1 MQLGKSCCGCSGCEQ
16 ICPKNCI
23 SMKPDHEGFLYPEV
37 DESICIECGICI
49 KHCPILTDVSRCN
62 IPKVYAAKYKDRGST
77 FKSTSGGLFIPIAK
91 SVLSMGGVVFGCAYD
106 ENLVAKHIKVETED
120 GLYRLQSSK
129 YVQSDTRG
137 IYKQVKTELQNGKEV
152 LFSGTGCQSAGL
164 RSFLGK
170 DYGNLLITDIVC
182 HGVPS
187 PKLFKNYIDYM
198 GKKLGGTLTSYNFRS
213 KEKRGWDLYYKAENG
228 QKSKSDYGFF
238 DPYYSAFLYCKT
250 YRESCYECKFA
261 NKNRVSDITLADYW
275 GIQKFHPEFF
285 DENGVSLVLVNTEK
299 GKKYLEKIKKDKLE
313 IIESDYNKASVM
325 NANLV
330 HPSKRP
336 SCRDSIYD
344 GFDCGNFETYAKTKL
359 AFKINPK
366 TKIKKMIPLG
376 VKRFLR
382 KLR

>member
-16 ICPKNCI
+16 MCPKNCI

-91 SVLSMGGVVFGCAYD
+91 SDLSMGGVVFGCAYD

-120 GLYRLQSSK
+120 ELYRLQSSK

-152 LFSGTGCQSAGL
+152 LFSGTGCQAAGL

-299 GKKYLEKIKKDKLE
+299 GKKYLEKIKDKLE

>member
-23 SMKPDHEGFLYPEV
+23 SMKPDSEGFLYPEV

-120 GLYRLQSSK
+120 ELYRLQSSK

-152 LFSGTGCQSAGL
+152 LFSGTGCQAAGL

-299 GKKYLEKIKKDKLE
+299 GKKYLEKIKDKLE

-344 GFDCGNFETYAKTKL
+344 GFDCGNFETYAKTNL

>member
-23 SMKPDHEGFLYPEV
+23 SMKPDSEGFLYPEV

-120 GLYRLQSSK
+120 ELYRLQSSK

-152 LFSGTGCQSAGL
+152 LFSGTGCQAAGL

-213 KEKRGWDLYYKAENG
+213 KEKRGWYLYYKAENG

-299 GKKYLEKIKKDKLE
+299 GKKYLEKIKDKLE

>member
-1 MQLGKSCCGCSGCEQ
+1 MQLGKSCCACSGCEQ
-16 ICPKNCI
+16 MCPKNCI
-23 SMKPDHEGFLYPEV
+23 SMKPDSEGFLYPEV

-120 GLYRLQSSK
+120 ELYRLQSSK

-152 LFSGTGCQSAGL
+152 LFSGTGCQAAGL

-285 DENGVSLVLVNTEK
+285 DENGVSLVLINTEK
-299 GKKYLEKIKKDKLE
+299 GKKYLEKIKDKLE

-344 GFDCGNFETYAKTKL
+344 GFDCGNFGTYAKTKL